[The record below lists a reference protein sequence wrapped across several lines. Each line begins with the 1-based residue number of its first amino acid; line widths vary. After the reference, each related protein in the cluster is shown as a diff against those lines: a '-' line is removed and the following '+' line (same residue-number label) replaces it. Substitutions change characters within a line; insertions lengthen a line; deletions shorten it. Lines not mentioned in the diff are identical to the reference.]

1 MAIMEPTIESL
12 KRLDLVDFLSRHYGL
27 RFRRS
32 GKQYCCHSPFN
43 EEKRPSFFVHMVEG
57 HRLFKD
63 FSSGFAGS
71 IVDFVQ
77 MREGLG
83 SIRDTWAHIVGLI
96 SPDMMSKTTV
106 EPFDLSGKSPESYD
120 VGDLYSWF
128 REQDISVCRDY
139 LLGRGISEGLVHA
152 LISEGEL
159 VHNRYKGQS
168 YCCFAVRDAEGR
180 LKCLDNHQVDGPE
193 KFVLGRKSIYSRD
206 WEVLSR
212 AEQVFVCEGI
222 IDYLSVKT
230 MEGDNLAGLAL
241 LGNQLIFDPELLGN
255 ARVLI
260 SALDHDRG
268 GYGAFYDLGEQ
279 YPDKSIEPYDL
290 EGRKD
295 PNELLVA
302 IKEGKGRRLSAEKK
316 LKLYQEFIQTDNK
329 AELARKWGLDRSYMY
344 EIVRECEKSLL
355 DTFAGRKPGR
365 KPKGKPATLEEA
377 WERIKELEKQY
388 EQEATEKERLYC
400 RSEFLKLR
408 LQWSETEAAELR
420 GEVVDESKGPV
431 KKKQIKKKKKLRS

>member
-1 MAIMEPTIESL
+1 MRLSVKGSL
-12 KRLDLVDFLSRHYGL
+12 
-27 RFRRS
+27 
-32 GKQYCCHSPFN
+32 CITAN
-43 EEKRPSFFVHMVEG
+43 
-57 HRLFKD
+57 
-63 FSSGFAGS
+63 
-71 IVDFVQ
+71 
-77 MREGLG
+77 
-83 SIRDTWAHIVGLI
+83 
-96 SPDMMSKTTV
+96 
-106 EPFDLSGKSPESYD
+106 
-120 VGDLYSWF
+120 
-128 REQDISVCRDY
+128 
-139 LLGRGISEGLVHA
+139 
-152 LISEGEL
+152 
-159 VHNRYKGQS
+159 KGQF
-168 YCCFAVRDAEGR
+168 YCCFAVRDAEGG

-193 KFVLGRKSIYSRD
+193 KFVLGRKSIYTRD
-206 WEVLSR
+206 WEVLWR

-230 MEGDNLAGLAL
+230 MEGDDLAGLAL

-268 GYGAFYDLGEQ
+268 GYGAFYELGEQ

-316 LKLYQEFIQTDNK
+316 LKLYQDFIQCDNK

-355 DTFAGRKPGR
+355 DTFEGRKPGR
-365 KPKGKPATLEEA
+365 KPNGKPATLEEA
-377 WERIKELEKQY
+377 WERIKELEEQY

-400 RSEFLKLR
+400 QSEFLKLR

-420 GEVVDESKGPV
+420 GEVVDDSTGLV
-431 KKKQIKKKKKLRS
+431 KKKQIKKRKEAGHSVSGSDEGDLQSINTRAGYGPDGFLPQPALPVASRDQGQKRAGEQADLRADSSKHGKGDHDLSSYGRTEGSGLHDLPSPWIYLHERL